1 MDTQDALVFTQ
12 VVSAGSLAGA
22 ARRLGITPMAA
33 TRRLASLE
41 AHLGV
46 RLLHRSTR
54 ALSLTPEGETFLP
67 YAQSLLDSEAEALAR
82 LRSDKASATGLLRVS
97 TTVAFGTR
105 YVAPLVPRLLDRHPE
120 LRIALDLSDTMPDL
134 IASGTDLAIRIARLR
149 DSGLIARKLA
159 DNPRLLVASPDYLAR
174 HGHPAATAD
183 LAFHAC
189 LSLFG
194 TSHWTFIADGVEKH
208 VRVNSRFTASNVQGC
223 RAAARAG
230 GGITLLSE
238 WNVAEDL
245 ANGRLVRVDL
255 ADAAP
260 EAINIWAVYPTTR
273 LLPQKVRVFITEL
286 RAALLADGMKV
297 ADGK

>member
-82 LRSDKASATGLLRVS
+82 LRSDKAAATGLLRVS

-105 YVAPLVPRLLDRHPE
+105 YVAPLVPRLLDRHPD
-120 LRIALDLSDTMPDL
+120 LRVALDLSDTMPDL

-159 DNPRLLVASPDYLAR
+159 DNPRLLVASPDYLDR
-174 HGHPAATAD
+174 HGHPATTAD

-189 LSLFG
+189 LSLAG
-194 TSHWTFIADGVEKH
+194 ISHWTFIADGAEMH
-208 VRVNSRFTASNVQGC
+208 VRLNSRFTASNVQGC
-223 RAAARAG
+223 RAVARAG

-260 EAINIWAVYPTTR
+260 EPINIWAVYPTTR

-286 RAALLADGMKV
+286 RAALSADGMKV
-297 ADGK
+297 TEI